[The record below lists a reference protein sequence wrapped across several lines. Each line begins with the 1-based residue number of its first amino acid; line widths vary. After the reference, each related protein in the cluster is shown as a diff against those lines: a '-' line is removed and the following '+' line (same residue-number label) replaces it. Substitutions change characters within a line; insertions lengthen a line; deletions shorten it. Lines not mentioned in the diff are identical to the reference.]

1 MRFLT
6 AGDSH
11 GEYLVGIIEGFPAG
25 HRISIANI
33 RRDLQRRRQSYG
45 RSARQKIET
54 DSVQIVSGLWKGKT
68 TGAPLAILIQNL
80 GRTVSGKPGGAL
92 GTVPRPGH
100 ADLPGMLKY
109 GLAEV
114 PPVSERASARSTTLR
129 VAIGAVA
136 KSLLNNNFS
145 IDMLGHVTSIGD
157 VDAPREHRTIKTLRS
172 RVNRSP
178 VYCGDKRAADRMID
192 VIRKAKKSGDSLG
205 GAVEVIATG
214 VVPGLGTHVE
224 WDRKLDGRLAGA
236 MMSIQSVKAVEIGE
250 GLECSRKKGFES
262 HDAMT
267 LEGGRVRRETNHAGG
282 IEGSMTNGE
291 DIVMTLYAKP
301 IPTSLKRLP
310 SFNMK
315 TLKATKSPFVR
326 SDVCV
331 LPPLAVIA
339 ESVMAWE
346 LLIAMTEKFG
356 SDSVDEMTAN
366 YTSYVKQLKKRG
378 VR

>member
-25 HRISIANI
+25 HRISIADI

-100 ADLPGMLKY
+100 ADLPGALKY
-109 GLAEV
+109 GLREV
-114 PPVSERASARSTTLR
+114 PPVSERASARSTALR
-129 VAIGAVA
+129 VAIGSVA
-136 KSLLNNNFS
+136 KSLLEDFS
-145 IDMLGHVTSIGD
+145 IDMLGHVTSIGGI
-157 VDAPREHRTIKTLRS
+157 DAQKGSRSIKTLR
-172 RVNRSP
+172 RKVARSP
-178 VYCGDKRAADRMID
+178 VYCGDKQAADRMIE
-192 VIRKAKKSGDSLG
+192 VIREAKKSGDSLG
-205 GAVEVIATG
+205 GAIEVIATG

-262 HDAMT
+262 HDAMY
-267 LEGGRVRRETNHAGG
+267 LDGGHVRRDTNHAGG

-291 DIVMTLYAKP
+291 DIVVTLYAKP

-315 TLKATKSPFVR
+315 TLKPTKSPFVR

-339 ESVMAWE
+339 EAVMAWE
-346 LLIAMTEKFG
+346 LLVAMTEKFG
-356 SDSVDEMTAN
+356 CDSVDEMTAN
-366 YTSYVKQLKKRG
+366 YRSYVKQLRKRG
-378 VR
+378 MR

>member
-25 HRISIANI
+25 HRISISNI

-54 DSVQIVSGLWKGKT
+54 DSVQVVSGLWKGKT

-92 GTVPRPGH
+92 GAVPRPGH
-100 ADLPGMLKY
+100 ADLPGALKY
-109 GLAEV
+109 GLTEV
-114 PPVSERASARSTTLR
+114 PPVSERASARSTALR
-129 VAIGAVA
+129 VAIGSVA
-136 KSLLNNNFS
+136 KSLLEDFS
-145 IDMLGHVTSIGD
+145 IDMLGHVTSIGG
-157 VDAPREHRTIKTLRS
+157 VDAQRGSRSIETLRS
-172 RVNRSP
+172 KVARSP
-178 VYCGDKRAADRMID
+178 VYCGDKRAADRMIE

-205 GAVEVIATG
+205 GSVEVIATG

-250 GLECSRKKGFES
+250 GIECSSKKGFES
-262 HDAMT
+262 HDAMH
-267 LEGGRVRRETNHAGG
+267 LDKGHVRRDTNHAGG

-291 DIVMTLYAKP
+291 DIVVTLYAKP

-315 TLKATKSPFVR
+315 TLKPAKSPFVR

-339 ESVMAWE
+339 EAVMAWE
-346 LLIAMTEKFG
+346 LLVAMTEKFG
-356 SDSVDEMTAN
+356 GDSVDEMKAN
-366 YTSYVKQLKKRG
+366 YTSYVKQLRKRG
-378 VR
+378 MR